1 MNESLPC
8 FSFEKE
14 DEEDEISFL
23 EPMDENIMA
32 HLLSRGDDDEDDTGE
47 RSQGQEQQEE
57 EEEELQEGELEF
69 ESSGLIFFFFFF
81 FFSLFFLLKTLAG
94 SNRATSR

>member
-1 MNESLPC
+1 MAPNMNEFPIMI
-8 FSFEKE
+8 SFEKE

-32 HLLSRGDDDEDDTGE
+32 HLLSRGDDDDDTAE
-47 RSQGQEQQEE
+47 RSQGQEQEEE

-69 ESSGLIFFFFFF
+69 DSPG
-81 FFSLFFLLKTLAG
+81 LFFCFFAFFIVISKILAG
-94 SNRATSR
+94 SNRATCR